1 MCAHRRTHTISQT
14 TKPQTIY
21 FRPYMQF
28 ARVWRQAPPP
38 LCRSHSRA
46 LYLSS
51 DCLPLFSSSS
61 SSVQTPHRSSCVV
74 IAAAATPPIHS
85 YRNLAACAIRKRG
98 ESNTHKHPN
107 TSFTL
112 TPGILYTQARTHIR
126 GAPCAVA
133 ATNRDI
139 GPVYLTSA
147 RERSHTHTRPTIA
160 STTYAHMPV
169 SVFPSGRP
177 AAARRFES
185 LCLSIYTHT

>member
-107 TSFTL
+107 SSYTL
-112 TPGILYTQARTHIR
+112 TLGILYTRAHTHTGGPMCCGCDQPRYRTGVPNERTRAIAHTHPANDREHNI
-126 GAPCAVA
+126 CS
-133 ATNRDI
+133 
-139 GPVYLTSA
+139 YA
-147 RERSHTHTRPTIA
+147 RERV
-160 STTYAHMPV
+160 PV
-169 SVFPSGRP
+169 WSSRCCS
-177 AAARRFES
+177 A
-185 LCLSIYTHT
+185 L